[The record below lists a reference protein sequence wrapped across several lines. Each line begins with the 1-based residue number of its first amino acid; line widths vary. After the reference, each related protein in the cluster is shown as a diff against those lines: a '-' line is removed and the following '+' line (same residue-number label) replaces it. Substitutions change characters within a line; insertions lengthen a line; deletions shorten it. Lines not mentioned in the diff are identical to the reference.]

1 MRQNKRK
8 NIGRKLLIQLHTSKF
23 ETEENIN
30 YYSYKDFVK
39 AKRKYLKYVLE
50 GSFSAHANQL
60 Y

>member
-8 NIGRKLLIQLHTSKF
+8 NVGRKLLIQLHTSKF

-39 AKRKYLKYVLE
+39 AKRKYLKHVLE
-50 GSFSAHANQL
+50 GSFSTHANQL

>member
-1 MRQNKRK
+1 MAYHKRRYT
-8 NIGRKLLIQLHTSKF
+8 GMELLIQRHKEKF

-50 GSFSAHANQL
+50 GSYSEDVAQL
-60 Y
+60 S

>member
-1 MRQNKRK
+1 MRKIKRK
-8 NIGRKLLIQLHTSKF
+8 NIGRKLLIQLHTDKF

-50 GSFSAHANQL
+50 GSFTTHANQL

>member
-1 MRQNKRK
+1 MAYYKRRPT
-8 NIGRKLLIQLHTSKF
+8 GMELLIQRHTEKF

-50 GSFSAHANQL
+50 GPSCEDEAPL
-60 Y
+60 L

>member
-1 MRQNKRK
+1 ME
-8 NIGRKLLIQLHTSKF
+8 LLIQRHTEKF

-50 GSFSAHANQL
+50 GPSCEDEAPL
-60 Y
+60 L